1 MKYFYN
7 NQWNE
12 IGIKALDSMPIGSII
27 LFAGENI
34 PTGWLICDGSE
45 VGYTVT
51 PGHAGYYDLYQ
62 VIGTK
67 YGAGEEVLGSVRFK
81 LPDLR
86 GKVPVGLK
94 STDTDFDT
102 LGETGGSKELQ
113 AHNHGGATG
122 GSTAYDT
129 SDIYTT
135 GGSTN
140 FYAITWGGSKVGSDE
155 SYKSKTSHSH
165 TIATDGTGNS
175 GNLQPYLVVNYIIKA
190 TNTTPTFASVVN
202 ATNNSTTDAYSC
214 NYVNNLHNGT
224 LLWTNSDLTSDFNA
238 QTIQLSLSDYDLFEI
253 WFVHDKYTTTYYN
266 VNKLLK
272 GSGQLVQ
279 INCGTTSGAEVADR
293 GVTISDSGVAFADCY
308 YRNSVSGNV
317 VTANLR
323 NIPYKI
329 IGYK

>member
-27 LFAGENI
+27 LFAGETI

-45 VGYTVT
+45 VGYSVT
-51 PGHAGYYDLYQ
+51 PGHAGYYELYQ

-67 YGAGEEVLGSVRFK
+67 YGAGEEVVGSVRFK

-102 LGETGGSKELQ
+102 LGETGGNKALQ
-113 AHNHGGATG
+113 KHNHGGATG

-129 SDIYTT
+129 SDIYST

-165 TIATDGTGNS
+165 TIATDGTGAEIGSTN

-202 ATNNSTTDAYSC
+202 ANSNSTTDTYSC
-214 NYVNNLHNGT
+214 DYINDINTY
-224 LLWTNSDLTSDFNA
+224 STSETDTGKRWIDGKKIYRKTF
-238 QTIQLSLSDYDLFEI
+238 TGS
-253 WFVHDKYTTTYYN
+253 YN
-266 VNKLLK
+266 
-272 GSGQLVQ
+272 
-279 INCGTTSGAEVADR
+279 SGAELL
-293 GVTISDSGVAFADCY
+293 SGVDTLVNHYGTAF
-308 YRNSVSGNV
+308 VSGATRCVPYMEVFNGNMFDAQFRV
-317 VTANLR
+317 LNNKIVSEFMNNGSTTSSNIWVTFE
-323 NIPYKI
+323 YTKTTD
-329 IGYK
+329 